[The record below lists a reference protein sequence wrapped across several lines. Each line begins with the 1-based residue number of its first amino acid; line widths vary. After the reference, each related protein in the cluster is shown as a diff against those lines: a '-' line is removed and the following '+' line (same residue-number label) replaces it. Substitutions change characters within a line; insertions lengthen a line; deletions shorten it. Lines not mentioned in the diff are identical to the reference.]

1 MRCASCVNRQAPAAL
16 VLDRNPLFGL
26 EFPNDRGPPGG
37 RTMPWKILKQG
48 EPSIVTK
55 ANDKL
60 RGAAFHEAGHVVVAR
75 EFGLPVGEIAID
87 IDGGG
92 HQTGR
97 TDIGSA
103 HHLPV
108 TDQIALC
115 VAGIVSQ
122 SLFTW
127 QTHRFAGASDYAR
140 VFKLVEGLTDAE
152 SLKLRHAGYVRARK
166 ILEKHAAEVE
176 HLAKRLIAHKR
187 VTLG

>member
-1 MRCASCVNRQAPAAL
+1 MRIMRHPAGAGE
-16 VLDRNPLFGL
+16 VWTVTALFGL
-26 EFPNDRGPPGG
+26 EFPNDRRRPGC
-37 RTMPWKILKQG
+37 RTMPWQILKQG
-48 EPSIVTK
+48 ESSIVTK
-55 ANDKL
+55 ANDNL

-87 IDGGG
+87 IYGGG
-92 HQTGR
+92 HKTGR

-127 QTHRFAGASDYAR
+127 QTHRFAGASDYSR

-166 ILEKHAAEVE
+166 ILEKHATEVE
-176 HLAKRLIAHKR
+176 HLAKRLITHKR
-187 VTLG
+187 VPLG